1 MSDEQVFA
9 AMEAL
14 EGLVKAAESSQ
25 KSVQA
30 FVQTSTENNEK
41 ISRTAQ
47 AAIAEMRTLPQAVT
61 AQVRGDIT
69 RAVKEASYEAVA
81 ELNGT
86 VKRMKTVAT
95 WWPLMLP
102 MVVAVMVSALLFIFT
117 DNRIKTAREL
127 NDQIEERRQTL
138 ARMPKVVRYT
148 DNGETKFAVEVEA
161 AARPM
166 KMSDGSWLIDFK

>member
-47 AAIAEMRTLPQAVT
+47 AAIAEMRQLPQAVAT
-61 AQVRGDIT
+61 QIRGDVA
-69 RAVKEASYEAVA
+69 RAVKEASNEAVA

-86 VKRMKTVAT
+86 VKRIKTVAT
-95 WWPLMLP
+95 WWPLILP
-102 MVVAVMVSALLFIFT
+102 MVVAVAITALLLTFSN
-117 DNRIKTAREL
+117 NRIETVQEL
-127 NDQIEERRQTL
+127 NAQIEERRQVL
-138 ARMPKVVRYT
+138 ARMPNVVRYT

-161 AARPM
+161 TARPM
-166 KMSDGSWLIDFK
+166 QMSNCSWLIDFK

>member
-47 AAIAEMRTLPQAVT
+47 AAIAEMRQLPQVVS
-61 AQVRGDIT
+61 AQIRGDVA
-69 RAVKEASYEAVA
+69 RAVKEASNEAVA

-95 WWPLMLP
+95 WWPTLIP
-102 MVVAVMVSALLFIFT
+102 IAVTVLTIGLLSIVT
-117 DNRIKTAREL
+117 NNRIETAQEL
-127 NDQIEERRQTL
+127 NAQIEERRQTL

-161 AARPM
+161 YARPM
-166 KMSDGSWLIDFK
+166 QMSDGSWLINFK